1 MSQYWLPSSGRNPRV
16 PGNFAQQYHTTTNNQ
31 DGFIPL
37 VSYTNMEVYFRNQN
51 YQSRPPAQQYNFRM
65 SPRRRAADNFRS
77 FNYSSVQW
85 PGTTSSHCPYRRR
98 PLRDYDSSRA
108 PHSHNHVVNEPLQ
121 PNNSITYNVKLK
133 RLPFFEVIATLLQ
146 IDTIDKNGCFQ
157 SHFSF
162 HLKPHIAKH
171 FQNQDTANKY
181 QVQLR
186 IGKLDG
192 PSEQVDYY
200 PNTLQILVNNKFCVL
215 PGFETV
221 PRGPARPVGITHLCN
236 LSNNFTNHITIRNT
250 SEKLKLF
257 IYVVKKLTSEDL
269 VKKLEA
275 RKPTNPKDTAS
286 AIKEKLQGGQSGDE
300 IASTTLHCSLLCPL
314 GKVRMKLPCR
324 ASTCSHF
331 QCFDAVIYLQLNE
344 LKAKWLCP
352 VCSKAASYDDLQ
364 IDGSKTPVEIAA
376 SLYLKEDIGT
386 VTLSNSRY
394 FKAVLKENVS
404 SDKIVLQADG
414 SWKPFIPT
422 NSVSVVESVQ
432 VNQTVNLDSDGDTS
446 NIDCIEIDTQDN
458 VCQQKE
464 LNTSTVEKDISS
476 VETITLSDDEALDS
490 TPQASNNLTCS
501 TPQKCTIQTRSS
513 SSTPSLEYS
522 TIEASQPMNFSTHV
536 FPLFKTS
543 NITRGSKQGKRCKRK
558 CKGNKVNKTNSS
570 RNSSMDNCENSSMN
584 NSGNSSR
591 VSNMKISENNPT
603 NNSNE
608 FTEEDLSDCPSED
621 NDADVSFIPYK
632 DFDHCGTPRT
642 RGTTRQ
648 NILTKTRK
656 KKRMSN
662 KRKKKLKRNLLK
674 MAGRK
679 VSRRIFCKKL
689 HK

>member
-1 MSQYWLPSSGRNPRV
+1 
-16 PGNFAQQYHTTTNNQ
+16 
-31 DGFIPL
+31 
-37 VSYTNMEVYFRNQN
+37 
-51 YQSRPPAQQYNFRM
+51 
-65 SPRRRAADNFRS
+65 
-77 FNYSSVQW
+77 
-85 PGTTSSHCPYRRR
+85 
-98 PLRDYDSSRA
+98 
-108 PHSHNHVVNEPLQ
+108 
-121 PNNSITYNVKLK
+121 
-133 RLPFFEVIATLLQ
+133 
-146 IDTIDKNGCFQ
+146 
-157 SHFSF
+157 
-162 HLKPHIAKH
+162 
-171 FQNQDTANKY
+171 
-181 QVQLR
+181 
-186 IGKLDG
+186 
-192 PSEQVDYY
+192 
-200 PNTLQILVNNKFCVL
+200 
-215 PGFETV
+215 
-221 PRGPARPVGITHLCN
+221 
-236 LSNNFTNHITIRNT
+236 
-250 SEKLKLF
+250 
-257 IYVVKKLTSEDL
+257 
-269 VKKLEA
+269 
-275 RKPTNPKDTAS
+275 
-286 AIKEKLQGGQSGDE
+286 
-300 IASTTLHCSLLCPL
+300 
-314 GKVRMKLPCR
+314 MKLPCR

-364 IDGSKTPVEIAA
+364 IDG
-376 SLYLKEDIGT
+376 
-386 VTLSNSRY
+386 Y

-422 NSVSVVESVQ
+422 NSKQQHSIVESVQ

-632 DFDHCGTPRT
+632 DFGSNVSSQRSTMVLRSAMRKPET
-642 RGTTRQ
+642 QRGRSRQ
-648 NILTKTRK
+648 AR
-656 KKRMSN
+656 
-662 KRKKKLKRNLLK
+662 
-674 MAGRK
+674 
-679 VSRRIFCKKL
+679 
-689 HK
+689 